1 MFDLRVWPGRPYP
14 LGANSDGRGVN
25 FALYSENATEV
36 RLLLYEKRE
45 STGPIEEIAF
55 REKTGYVW
63 HAYCPDLLPGQLYA
77 YRVHGTYEPQRGLR
91 FNRNKALIDP
101 YARALAGSVEWND
114 SVYGYKIGD
123 PAADLSF
130 DQRDSGPFIP
140 KCVVIDPSAFDWNGD
155 QLLRTPWNE
164 TIIYELHVKGLTKL
178 HHEVEEPK
186 RGTYAGLA
194 SPKIIRYLKDL
205 GITAIE
211 LLPIHHHVNNR
222 FLVNKGLRN
231 YWGYNTIGFFA
242 PDSRYSSSGVL
253 GEQIFEFREMV
264 KAFHRAGIEVI
275 LDVVYNHTAEGNQL
289 GPTLSFR
296 GIDNTTYYR
305 ISPENSRYYVDFTGT
320 GNSMNM
326 RHPTVIQM
334 IMDSLRYWVQ
344 EMHVDGFRFDLAST
358 LARELYDVDRL
369 SSFFEVI
376 QQDPVVSRVKL
387 IAEPWDVGSG
397 GYQVGNFPPLWVE
410 WNGKFR
416 DTIRRFWKGDES
428 QVAELAYRLTGSSD
442 LYQTEGRSP
451 HASINFVTCHDGFT
465 LNDLV
470 SYNQKHNEANRE
482 ENRDGTDYNLSWNC
496 GVEGSTNDPKILELR
511 ERQKRNFVATL
522 FIAQGVPMLWAG
534 DEISRT
540 QKGNNNAY
548 CQDNEVSWMD
558 WTMDDS
564 KRTLL
569 DFTRTCVYL
578 MKSHPVLRRRKFF
591 QGKNLFG
598 SFKDIIWLHPE
609 GEEMR
614 EESWR
619 QSHIHTIG
627 MVLNGNGLDEY
638 NDRGE
643 RVADDT
649 LLILL
654 NANSLPMHFTIPDVG
669 AQWQV
674 ILNTYDPKLS
684 AVQKMVKSG
693 ERYRLTE
700 HTVVMMRRTSYE

>member
-1 MFDLRVWPGRPYP
+1 LRVWPGKPYP
-14 LGANSDGRGVN
+14 LGANWDGRGVN

-36 RLLLYEKRE
+36 KLLLYERKE
-45 STGPIEEIAF
+45 STQPNEEIVF
-55 REKTGYVW
+55 KEKTGYVW
-63 HAYCPDLLPGQLYA
+63 HAYCPDLLPGQLYLF
-77 YRVHGTYEPQRGLR
+77 RVRGPYEPQSGLR
-91 FNRNKALIDP
+91 FNDKKALIDP
-101 YARALAGSVEWND
+101 YARALAGSVSWND
-114 SVYGYKIGD
+114 SLFGYKIGD
-123 PAADLSF
+123 PGADLSF
-130 DQRDSGPFIP
+130 DQRDSGPFVP
-140 KCVVIDPSAFDWNGD
+140 KCVVIDTSAFDWNGD
-155 QLLRTPWNE
+155 NLLRNPWNE
-164 TIIYELHVKGLTKL
+164 TVIYELHVKGLTKL
-178 HHEVEEPK
+178 HQEVEEPK

-205 GITAIE
+205 GITAVE
-211 LLPIHHHVNNR
+211 LLPIHHHVDNK
-222 FLVNKGLRN
+222 FLIEKGLTN
-231 YWGYNTIGFFA
+231 YWGYNTIGYFA

-275 LDVVYNHTAEGNQL
+275 LDVVYNHTGEGNHL

-305 ISPENSRYYVDFTGT
+305 TSPDNPRYYVDFTGT

-376 QQDPVVSRVKL
+376 QQDPIVSRVKL
-387 IAEPWDVGSG
+387 IAEPWDLGSG
-397 GYQVGNFPPLWVE
+397 GYQVGNFPPLWAE

-416 DTIRRFWKGDES
+416 DTIRRFWRGDES

-451 HASINFVTCHDGFT
+451 HNSINFATCHDGFT
-465 LNDLV
+465 LHDLV
-470 SYNQKHNEANRE
+470 SYNQKHNEANGE
-482 ENRDGTDYNLSWNC
+482 ENRDGTDNNLSWNC
-496 GVEGSTNDPKILELR
+496 GIEGPTNDPKILELR
-511 ERQKRNFVATL
+511 ERQKRNFIATL
-522 FIAQGVPMLWAG
+522 FIAQGVPMLCAG
-534 DEISRT
+534 DEIGRT
-540 QKGNNNAY
+540 QRGNNNAY
-548 CQDNEVSWMD
+548 CQDNEISWVD
-558 WTMDDS
+558 WKLDDRKS
-564 KRTLL
+564 SLL
-569 DFTRTCVYL
+569 EFTRTCVYL

-609 GEEMR
+609 GVEMR

-619 QSHIHTIG
+619 QSRIHTIG
-627 MVLNGNGLDEY
+627 MVLNGDGLDEY
-638 NDRGE
+638 NERGE

-649 LLILL
+649 LLVLL
-654 NANSLPMHFTIPDVG
+654 NADSQPVRFAIPNIG
-669 AQWQV
+669 TQWEI
-674 ILNTYDPKLS
+674 ILNSYDPKLNS
-684 AVQKMVKSG
+684 SQKFVKSG
-693 ERYRLTE
+693 QKYELAER
-700 HTVVMMRRTSYE
+700 TVVMMRRTSHE

>member
-1 MFDLRVWPGRPYP
+1 LRVWPGRPYP
-14 LGANSDGRGVN
+14 LGANWDGRGVN
-25 FALYSENATEV
+25 FALYSENASEV
-36 RLLLYEKRE
+36 KLLLYERRE
-45 STGPIEEIAF
+45 SIEPNEEITF

-63 HAYCPDLLPGQLYA
+63 HAYCPDMLPGQLYH
-77 YRVHGTYEPQRGLR
+77 YRVRGTYEPQRGLR
-91 FNRNKALIDP
+91 FNHNKALIDP
-101 YARALAGSVEWND
+101 YTKALAGSVEWND
-114 SVYGYKIGD
+114 SIFGYKIGD
-123 PAADLSF
+123 PAADVSF
-130 DQRDSGPFIP
+130 DQRDSGPFVP
-140 KCVVIDPSAFDWNGD
+140 KCVVIDSSAFDWSGD
-155 QLLRTPWNE
+155 HLLHNPWNE
-164 TIIYELHVKGLTKL
+164 TVIYELHVKGLTQL
-178 HHEVEEPK
+178 HKEVEESK

-205 GITAIE
+205 GITAVE

-222 FLVNKGLRN
+222 FLVTRGLTN

-275 LDVVYNHTAEGNQL
+275 LDVVYNHTAEGNHL
-289 GPTLSFR
+289 GPTISFR

-305 ISPENSRYYVDFTGT
+305 ISPENPRYYVDFTGT

-376 QQDPVVSRVKL
+376 QQDPIVSRVKL

-397 GYQVGNFPPLWVE
+397 GYQVGNFPPLWAE

-470 SYNQKHNEANRE
+470 SYNQKHNEANGE
-482 ENRDGTDYNLSWNC
+482 DNRDGTDYNLSWNC
-496 GVEGSTNDPKILELR
+496 GVEGPSNDPKILELR
-511 ERQKRNFVATL
+511 ERQKRNFIATL
-522 FIAQGVPMLWAG
+522 FIAEGVPMLCAG
-534 DEISRT
+534 DETSRT

-548 CQDNEVSWMD
+548 CQDNEISWVD
-558 WTMDDS
+558 WTLDER
-564 KRTLL
+564 KRSLL
-569 DFTRTCVYL
+569 EFTRTCVYL

-609 GEEMR
+609 GVEMT

-627 MVLNGNGLDEY
+627 MVLNGDGLDEY

-654 NANSLPMHFTIPDVG
+654 NADSLPVHFAIPDIG
-669 AQWQV
+669 AQWEV
-674 ILNTYDPKLS
+674 ILNTYDPNLKIS
-684 AVQKMVKSG
+684 QKFVKSG
-693 ERYRLTE
+693 ERYELAERA
-700 HTVVMMRRTSYE
+700 VVMMRRTSYG

>member
-1 MFDLRVWPGRPYP
+1 MLIYLRVWPGKPYP
-14 LGANSDGRGVN
+14 LGANWDGRGVN
-25 FALYSENATEV
+25 FALYSENASEV
-36 RLLLYEKRE
+36 KLLFYEKKE
-45 STGPIEEIAF
+45 SLEPSEEF
-55 REKTGYVW
+55 TLREKTGHVW
-63 HAYCPDLLPGQLYA
+63 HAYCPDILPGQLYA
-77 YRVHGTYEPQRGLR
+77 YRVYGAYDPQRGLR
-91 FNRNKALIDP
+91 FNPNKALIDP
-101 YARALAGSVEWND
+101 YAKAVAGSVEWND
-114 SVYGYKIGD
+114 SIFGYKIQD
-123 PAADLSF
+123 PAEDLSF

-140 KCVVIDPSAFDWNGD
+140 KCVVIDMSAFDWNED
-155 QLLRTPWNE
+155 ELLHTPWNE
-164 TIIYELHVKGLTKL
+164 TVIYELHVKGLTRL
-178 HHEVEEPK
+178 HPDVEDSK

-194 SPKIIRYLKDL
+194 SPRIIRYLKDL

-211 LLPIHHHVNNR
+211 LLPIHHHVTNR
-222 FLVNKGLRN
+222 FLVNKGLKN

-242 PDSRYSSSGVL
+242 PDSRYSSSGSL
-253 GEQIFEFREMV
+253 GQQIFEFREMI

-275 LDVVYNHTAEGNQL
+275 LDVVYNHTAEGNHM

-305 ISPENSRYYVDFTGT
+305 VSPENSRYYVDFTGT

-326 RHPTVIQM
+326 RHPIVIQM
-334 IMDSLRYWVQ
+334 IMDSLRYWIQ

-376 QQDPVVSRVKL
+376 QQDPIISRVKL

-397 GYQVGNFPPLWVE
+397 GYQVGNFPPLWAE

-428 QVAELAYRLTGSSD
+428 QVAELGYRLTGSSD
-442 LYQTEGRSP
+442 LYQAEGRSP
-451 HASINFVTCHDGFT
+451 YASVNFVTCHDGFT

-470 SYNQKHNEANRE
+470 SYNQKHNEANGE
-482 ENRDGTDYNLSWNC
+482 ENRDGTDYNLNC
-496 GVEGSTNDPKILELR
+496 GLEGPTNDSKILELR
-511 ERQKRNFVATL
+511 DRQKRNFMATL
-522 FIAQGVPMLWAG
+522 FIAQGVPMLCAG

-548 CQDNEVSWMD
+548 CQDSEISWVD
-558 WTMDDS
+558 WTLDDRRRS
-564 KRTLL
+564 LL
-569 DFTRTCVYL
+569 EFTRTCVYL

-598 SFKDIIWLHPE
+598 SLKDIVWLHPE
-609 GEEMR
+609 GEEMT
-614 EESWR
+614 EESWK
-619 QSHIHTIG
+619 QSQIHTIG

-654 NANSLPMHFTIPDVG
+654 NADSRPMHFTIPEIE
-669 AQWQV
+669 AQWEV
-674 ILNTYDPKLS
+674 ILNSYDPKLS
-684 AVQKMVKSG
+684 SVQKIVKSG
-693 ERYRLTE
+693 ERYRLTD
-700 HTVVMMRRTSYE
+700 HTVVMMRRTSL

>member
-1 MFDLRVWPGRPYP
+1 MIDLRVWPGKPYP
-14 LGANSDGRGVN
+14 LGANWDGRGVN
-25 FALYSENATEV
+25 FALYSENASEIK
-36 RLLLYEKRE
+36 LLLYEKKE
-45 STGPIEEIAF
+45 STHPSEEIAF
-55 REKTGYVW
+55 REKTGYIW
-63 HAYCPDLLPGQLYA
+63 HAYCPDILPGQLYA
-77 YRVHGTYEPQRGLR
+77 YRVYGSYEPQRGLR
-91 FNRNKALIDP
+91 FNHNKALIDP
-101 YARALAGSVEWND
+101 YAKCIAGTVEWNN
-114 SVYGYKIGD
+114 SIFGYKIGD
-123 PAADLSF
+123 PAGDLSF
-130 DQRDSGPFIP
+130 DQRDSGPFVP
-140 KCVVIDPSAFDWNGD
+140 KCIVIDTSAFDWNGD

-164 TIIYELHVKGLTKL
+164 TVIYELHVKGLTKL
-178 HHEVEEPK
+178 HQEVEELK

-194 SPKIIRYLKDL
+194 SQKIIRYLKDL
-205 GITAIE
+205 GVTAVE

-222 FLVNKGLRN
+222 FLVDKGLVN

-242 PDSRYSSSGVL
+242 PDSRYSSSGML
-253 GEQIFEFREMV
+253 GQQIIEFREMV
-264 KAFHRAGIEVI
+264 KSFHRAGIEVI
-275 LDVVYNHTAEGNQL
+275 LDVVYNHTAEGNHQ

-320 GNSMNM
+320 GNSLNM

-334 IMDSLRYWVQ
+334 IMDSLRYWIQ

-376 QQDPVVSRVKL
+376 QQDPIISRVKL

-397 GYQVGNFPPLWVE
+397 GYQVGNFPPLWAE

-428 QVAELAYRLTGSSD
+428 QVAEMAYRLTGSSD

-470 SYNQKHNEANRE
+470 SYNQKHNEANGE

-496 GVEGSTNDPKILELR
+496 GVEGPTNDPKILELR
-511 ERQKRNFVATL
+511 ERQMRNFMATL
-522 FIAQGVPMLWAG
+522 FIAQGVPMIRAG

-548 CQDNEVSWMD
+548 CQDNSISWID
-558 WTMDDS
+558 WTMDDR
-564 KRTLL
+564 KRSLL
-569 DFTRTCVYL
+569 EFTRTCVYL

-598 SFKDIIWLHPE
+598 SLKDIIWLHPE
-609 GEEMR
+609 GEEMT
-614 EESWR
+614 EASWR

-638 NDRGE
+638 NERGE

-654 NANSLPMHFTIPDVG
+654 NADSLPMHFTIPDIG
-669 AQWQV
+669 AQWEV
-674 ILNTYDPKLS
+674 ILDSYDPKLN
-684 AVQKMVKSG
+684 AVQKFVKSG
-693 ERYRLTE
+693 DRYRLTD
-700 HTVVMMRRTSYE
+700 HTVVMMRRTS